1 MHNGALTQLIRNRA
15 RAARERELA
24 QGKLFSEDEQF
35 AETIRMKLDGLWESN
50 QMLNFT
56 RCGTEDFFRTCK
68 NCGTVEKFP
77 YRCSIKWCPR
87 CAWRIAAKRKTLIE
101 HFAGKITQP
110 KHLIL
115 TAKNFPILTRSRIR
129 RFSMALARLRRLKI
143 FTEVRGGCASLEITN
158 EGNGWHLH
166 AHCLVDVRWLDME
179 KISQV
184 WGKCVGQNFAIVKI
198 KDVRERDYLKEI
210 CKYVVEGSELAK
222 WPPEKILEFVS
233 AVKGRRMFFSFGS
246 LRKMAPQIRA
256 EIFAN
261 KEPAAVCNCGCQNF
275 IYRDQLAEEMADLE
289 RLARAGH
296 SRISSRAAGAKSHG
310 YDTSGKVEQLN
321 FPSHKPDRNTDDG
334 HFQTHGELRGRR
346 KVSAP
351 EDQSRT
357 NTSDSDR
364 RG

>member
-1 MHNGALTQLIRNRA
+1 MLNGALTQLIRNRA
-15 RAARERELA
+15 KAAREREIQ

-56 RCGTEDFFRTCK
+56 RCGCEDFFRTCK

-101 HFAGKITQP
+101 LFAAKITQP

-115 TAKNFPILTRSRIR
+115 TAKNFPILTKSRIR
-129 RFSMALARLRRLKI
+129 KFSVALARLRRLKI
-143 FTEVRGGCASLEITN
+143 FSEVRGGCASLEITN

-166 AHCLVDVRWLDME
+166 AHCLLDVRWLDME
-179 KISQV
+179 RISQV

-198 KDVRERDYLKEI
+198 KDVRDRDYLKEI

-222 WPPEKILEFVS
+222 WPAEKILEFVS
-233 AVKGRRMFFSFGS
+233 AVKGRRMFFSFGT

-261 KEPAAVCNCGCQNF
+261 KEPSPVCDCGCGNF
-275 IYRDQLAEEMADLE
+275 IFRDQLAEDLADIVGKE
-289 RLARAGH
+289 RTGLGRV
-296 SRISSRAAGAKSHG
+296 SSRAAGARSRG
-310 YDTSGKVEQLN
+310 YGTDGKEEQRD
-321 FPSHKPDRNTDDG
+321 FHERMPDRNFGDEY
-334 HFQTHGELRGRR
+334 FQTHGERR
-346 KVSAP
+346 RRRTLSEPAG
-351 EDQSRT
+351 QSPT
-357 NTSDSDR
+357 NT
-364 RG
+364 